1 MAQLAAMDKGSVANL
16 GIGTGSKTESGLGE
30 LQEKE
35 PQVVDLIGAPG
46 RSRTCDPRLRRDQA
60 QSIELE
66 PGFSLTEANVQLCG
80 T

>member
-1 MAQLAAMDKGSVANL
+1 MAQLAAMDKASVANL
-16 GIGTGSKTESGLGE
+16 GIGTGSKTGSGLGE

-60 QSIELE
+60 QSFELE

>member
-35 PQVVDLIGAPG
+35 PQVVDLIDAPA
-46 RSRTCDPRLRRDQA
+46 RSRTCDPRLSRDQA

-66 PGFSLTEANVQLCG
+66 PGFSLTEAYVQLCG